1 MAGVLKKVAEAA
13 WFQNVVTVVIL
24 FAGWLVGVETYPS
37 VVAEWGALLHAADVA
52 VLAIF
57 VVELLVKLGAEG
69 RQPWRYFKDP
79 WNVFDFVIV
88 AAAFMPFDAQY
99 VTVLRLLRLLR
110 VLRLVRAVPRLQ
122 VLVGTLLKS
131 IPSIAYVSMLLF
143 LLFYVYAVAGTFL
156 FGANDPLHF
165 GRLEVSLLS
174 LFGVVTLEG
183 WVDLMHI
190 QMRGCALA
198 GYEGTMELCT
208 ASTAQ
213 PLVGAAYFVS
223 FILFGTM
230 IVLNLFIGVIV
241 NGMTEAQYEADDE
254 RRAAEGYT
262 LTADDELD
270 AIERHLAELGKQVG
284 SLRHRLTAHR
294 TPPGG

>member
-1 MAGVLKKVAEAA
+1 MSQQLKRVAEAA
-13 WFQNVVTVVIL
+13 WFQHLVTVVIL
-24 FAGWLVGVETYPS
+24 FAGVLVGVETYPS
-37 VVAEWGALLHAADVA
+37 AVEAWGGALHVLDVA
-52 VLAIF
+52 VLTVF

-69 RQPWRYFKDP
+69 KAPWRYFKDP

-88 AAAFMPFDAQY
+88 TAAFMPFDAQY

-165 GRLEVSLLS
+165 GRLEISLLS

-198 GYEGTMELCT
+198 GYESTMDLCT
-208 ASTAQ
+208 SSTAQ
-213 PLVGAAYFVS
+213 PLVGAAFFVS

-254 RRAAEGYT
+254 RRAAAGYS
-262 LTADDELD
+262 LTTDDDLD
-270 AIERHLAELGKQVG
+270 AIERHVAELGKQLG
-284 SLRHRLTAHR
+284 ALRHRIAEGKA
-294 TPPGG
+294 PKSG